1 MSETVNITVGDNQ
14 VDVIITEC
22 LLGATGGL
30 WGGITG
36 DINTQTDLQTA
47 LGTKADLT
55 DFNTHVGDAT
65 IHFTEGNIDH
75 ANILNVGTNT
85 HAQIDIHIADTSVHF
100 AQAAISITE
109 SQISDLDKYTQAQV
123 DLMVATAS
131 DEATWGAITGI
142 LANQTDL
149 QDALDT
155 KASYTAFVT
164 HTGNTG
170 IHFTEGSISHNNIQ
184 DVGTNSHIV
193 LDGHLANSTVHYTQS
208 AIDHANI
215 QNAGLKTHN
224 QIDSHISDTSIH
236 FTQGAINISESQIF
250 DLDKYTQAE
259 VDALIAA
266 AGGGG
271 VWGGIT
277 GTLSN
282 QIDLQAAL
290 DAKTDNTNFS
300 AHTGNGTIHF
310 AQTEIDHDNIL
321 NRGINTHEQIDTHIA
336 NTGIHYVQSSIVIT
350 ESQISDLDKY
360 TQAEV
365 DALIEGAGG
374 EGVWGSITGI
384 LSNQLDLQ
392 GALDD
397 KADLTQFNS
406 HTGDTTIHFT
416 VGSID
421 HNSITN
427 IGLNTHAQIDSH
439 IGNAAIHFAAS
450 SIDHTGILNIGLNT
464 HAQIDTHIADGT
476 IHFTQAAISITESQI
491 SDLDKYTQSEVDT
504 LVAGSS
510 ETVWGGITGVL
521 SNQVD
526 LQNALDA
533 KGDMFASV
541 YDPAVGSKQ
550 VAFSDW
556 TLIAGVGLS
565 GGGDLSANRT
575 INLTDTTVMAGSY
588 TNANI
593 TIDAQGRITFATN
606 GNELAPGSVTGEM
619 AYWTGTEWANTGND
633 LVWDS
638 VNKRIE
644 ISGMSGPQAKFSYDA
659 SNYADV
665 HVDSNGSLK
674 INSTG
679 AKVFIGSSSGSS
691 ETSTSHAYGI
701 GSNSFMYN
709 NGLNC
714 AGIGLSVFSH
724 NIGDACNS
732 IGNAGMSF
740 NLGNTSN
747 GIGYANLQFNTGLQ
761 CNGVGSYTLRQNV
774 KNYCN
779 GIGHKNLIY
788 NQSEYA
794 SSFGFNA
801 WGDFHSDISGN
812 KIFDNTA
819 INIST
824 NRITITG
831 HGFGLNGSY
840 VNLLYTEG
848 TDPIGGLNDQGVY
861 QVKIIDANTLG
872 FREPDGPNGMERGTD
887 ITSAG
892 TGTGHTL
899 TPQFTYDNTIC
910 IGNNSMPN
918 SADAIY
924 FGGDHT
930 RFVVD
935 GMAMHN
941 TVQDTPTSVSGYWS
955 VYCKPDN
962 SLYYQD
968 GSGVEH
974 LLSESNIIDG
984 TASGQMLFW
993 NGSTWTYTETNEL
1006 FWDDT
1011 NKRVGIGTNSPG
1023 APLHIVN
1030 LYGQHVRFS
1039 YDALNSS
1046 YIRTDSF
1053 GNMVIGTSGNGVQT
1067 SRIGIGTTPVS
1078 NTGIVLIKTVDDTDG
1093 SLTRGYTFSVTDNRD
1108 YSDTHY
1114 VQSLYGKV
1122 VSETPSGVTN
1132 SGYVKAIE
1140 FDAWH
1145 SGDGTVEDLRGLHM
1159 FVGTYDGVGVD
1170 TYGVINNSY
1179 GIYVAGRKTVSSTI
1193 NNAYGMYI
1201 SGIEGTN
1208 AYDIYAED
1216 ALNKNY
1222 IAGNLGINTS
1232 NPARR
1237 LEVVDISNPQAR
1249 FSYDVSNYADV
1260 HVDSNGD
1267 FFVDPTG
1274 TNNFIGNYAGSGSIA
1289 TDCNGIGRG
1298 TLVRNEGNYCD
1309 AFGQWALYE
1318 NKGHSCSAQGRS
1330 SLYANIGN
1338 ECNGQ
1343 GNYCLRN
1350 NMGSYCNAQGYEALY
1365 NNLAPRCNAQG
1376 RSSLYMNTGEACNGL
1391 ANYSLYM
1398 NTGINCNAVGDG
1410 ALKNND
1416 SDYASAFGYQSWF
1429 SFPDDFIN
1437 QKSFDNTDIDINSN
1451 RITII
1456 AHGFGATGD
1465 YINLRYTEGTSP
1477 IGNIIDQEIYQV
1489 KIIDDDTIG
1498 FNEPDGPNGRLRGI
1512 SITDAGTGTGH
1523 TLTPQFV
1530 YDNTICIGNNSLPN
1544 SADAIYFG
1552 GDHTKFVVDGM
1563 SMHNTVQDTPT
1574 SVSGYWSVYCKSD
1587 GRLYYHD
1594 GAGVEHRI
1602 ANET

>member
-665 HVDSNGSLK
+665 HVDSNG
-674 INSTG
+674 
-679 AKVFIGSSSGSS
+679 
-691 ETSTSHAYGI
+691 
-701 GSNSFMYN
+701 
-709 NGLNC
+709 
-714 AGIGLSVFSH
+714 
-724 NIGDACNS
+724 
-732 IGNAGMSF
+732 
-740 NLGNTSN
+740 
-747 GIGYANLQFNTGLQ
+747 
-761 CNGVGSYTLRQNV
+761 
-774 KNYCN
+774 
-779 GIGHKNLIY
+779 
-788 NQSEYA
+788 
-794 SSFGFNA
+794 
-801 WGDFHSDISGN
+801 
-812 KIFDNTA
+812 
-819 INIST
+819 
-824 NRITITG
+824 
-831 HGFGLNGSY
+831 
-840 VNLLYTEG
+840 
-848 TDPIGGLNDQGVY
+848 
-861 QVKIIDANTLG
+861 
-872 FREPDGPNGMERGTD
+872 
-887 ITSAG
+887 
-892 TGTGHTL
+892 
-899 TPQFTYDNTIC
+899 
-910 IGNNSMPN
+910 
-918 SADAIY
+918 
-924 FGGDHT
+924 
-930 RFVVD
+930 
-935 GMAMHN
+935 
-941 TVQDTPTSVSGYWS
+941 
-955 VYCKPDN
+955 
-962 SLYYQD
+962 
-968 GSGVEH
+968 
-974 LLSESNIIDG
+974 
-984 TASGQMLFW
+984 
-993 NGSTWTYTETNEL
+993 
-1006 FWDDT
+1006 
-1011 NKRVGIGTNSPG
+1011 
-1023 APLHIVN
+1023 
-1030 LYGQHVRFS
+1030 
-1039 YDALNSS
+1039 
-1046 YIRTDSF
+1046 
-1053 GNMVIGTSGNGVQT
+1053 
-1067 SRIGIGTTPVS
+1067 
-1078 NTGIVLIKTVDDTDG
+1078 
-1093 SLTRGYTFSVTDNRD
+1093 
-1108 YSDTHY
+1108 
-1114 VQSLYGKV
+1114 
-1122 VSETPSGVTN
+1122 
-1132 SGYVKAIE
+1132 
-1140 FDAWH
+1140 
-1145 SGDGTVEDLRGLHM
+1145 
-1159 FVGTYDGVGVD
+1159 
-1170 TYGVINNSY
+1170 
-1179 GIYVAGRKTVSSTI
+1179 
-1193 NNAYGMYI
+1193 
-1201 SGIEGTN
+1201 
-1208 AYDIYAED
+1208 
-1216 ALNKNY
+1216 
-1222 IAGNLGINTS
+1222 
-1232 NPARR
+1232 
-1237 LEVVDISNPQAR
+1237 
-1249 FSYDVSNYADV
+1249 
-1260 HVDSNGD
+1260 D